1 MTLPNID
8 FAQKENYLLNRSP
21 LKFELPFAKVNLGR
35 KNESTHIIRKMKNSK
50 RVVRKH
56 LDTLLLTGFEGTYD
70 DLNKVYL
77 RNDLRKRKNKQ
88 KKKYNSSLLLKS
100 DLISK
105 SIHLTKVK
113 EFNFMNKLKDNK
125 NMNIKTMLNIYKIK
139 NKGKKDD
146 KKENNENNIY
156 EENISDISTVINPK
170 KTDLSI
176 IKDKINK
183 KKKLKFIGMK
193 KIIKIR
199 KLLTRKSNNLLKD
212 NATVNSNAIAN
223 DILLKPS
230 KEKSKEKNDEEKI
243 SMKNTRLNF
252 AKRLIE
258 KSEKKK
264 QKCHYNNSAD
274 DINDIFDKYLKK
286 KNDTKE
292 LKRIFGPLADGFR
305 EGLKEVKRD
314 VGQYIWIKRSTA
326 NLISFG
332 NSFKLMADDTFYK
345 EHKRIIEKY
354 PSLEMEAKII
364 LPKKEVKE
372 NKEIINKLENNE
384 KTINNIFNE
393 TEKIVKGVHLK
404 LSNFSRKYSNS
415 QPSIIYKKKK
425 FG

>member
-1 MTLPNID
+1 
-8 FAQKENYLLNRSP
+8 
-21 LKFELPFAKVNLGR
+21 
-35 KNESTHIIRKMKNSK
+35 
-50 RVVRKH
+50 
-56 LDTLLLTGFEGTYD
+56 
-70 DLNKVYL
+70 
-77 RNDLRKRKNKQ
+77 
-88 KKKYNSSLLLKS
+88 
-100 DLISK
+100 
-105 SIHLTKVK
+105 
-113 EFNFMNKLKDNK
+113 
-125 NMNIKTMLNIYKIK
+125 MNIKTKLNIYIIK
-139 NKGKKDD
+139 NKSKKDV
-146 KKENNENNIY
+146 KKENNENNLY

-170 KTDLSI
+170 KTDISI
-176 IKDKINK
+176 IKDNINK

-223 DILLKPS
+223 DILLKSS

-292 LKRIFGPLADGFR
+292 LKSIFGPLADGFR

-314 VGQYIWIKRSTA
+314 AGQYIWIKRSTA

-354 PSLEMEAKII
+354 PSLEMDAKII

-393 TEKIVKGVHLK
+393 SEKIVKGVYLK

-415 QPSIIYKKKK
+415 QPSIIHKKKK